1 MPLLKHAH
9 HKQSLFPK
17 IMQQV
22 QNIEDTSILQVKPTL
37 PTALYNLIIFFS
49 ESLLPDP
56 VRTPGPVQPKKLG
69 HNPVLPTPKPSE
81 EA

>member
-1 MPLLKHAH
+1 MPITSSHFF
-9 HKQSLFPK
+9 QK

-22 QNIEDTSILQVKPTL
+22 QNIEGDTSILQVKPTL
-37 PTALYNLIIFFS
+37 PTSLYNLIIFFS

-69 HNPVLPTPKPSE
+69 RKPALPTPKPSE
-81 EA
+81 EV